1 MRSVIVDSGFLVA
14 LFDDRDPLHLR
25 CREFLRDYRGR
36 FLTTE
41 SVFAETLSLL
51 AVDQQ
56 LRCLD
61 WLGDSAQIGLLV
73 VDRAALD
80 FRAIEKLTKKYSDQP
95 MDFVD
100 AALVLLA
107 MRAGVREILTA
118 DERDFQVYR
127 LGGKARFTDLLRET

>member
-14 LFDDRDPLHLR
+14 LFDERDPLHLR

-51 AVDQQ
+51 SVDQQ

-61 WLGDSAQIGLLV
+61 WLGDSAQVGLLV
-73 VDRAALD
+73 VDRTALD
-80 FRAIEKLTKKYSDQP
+80 FRAIERLTRKYSDQP

-107 MRAGVREILTA
+107 MRAGIKEILTA

-127 LGGKARFTDLLRET
+127 LGGKARFADLLRQS

>member
-14 LFDDRDPLHLR
+14 LFDEQDPLHLR
-25 CREFLRDYRGR
+25 CREFLRDFRGR

-51 AVDQQ
+51 SVDQQ

-61 WLGDSAQIGLLV
+61 WLGDAAQVGLLV
-73 VDRAALD
+73 VDRSPVD
-80 FRAIEKLTKKYSDQP
+80 FRAVEKLTRKYSDQP
-95 MDFVD
+95 MDFTD

-107 MRAGVREILTA
+107 MRAGVKEILTA
-118 DERDFQVYR
+118 DERDFSVYR
-127 LGGKARFTDLLRET
+127 LGGKTRFVDLLRQT

>member
-1 MRSVIVDSGFLVA
+1 MRSVIVDPGFLVA
-14 LFDDRDPLHLR
+14 LFDERDPLHLR

-61 WLGDSAQIGLLV
+61 WLGDSAQVGLLV

-80 FRAIEKLTKKYSDQP
+80 FRAIERLTRKYSDQP

-100 AALVLLA
+100 AALVLLG
-107 MRAGVREILTA
+107 MRAGVKEILTA

>member
-14 LFDDRDPLHLR
+14 LFDEQDPLHLR
-25 CREFLRDYRGR
+25 CREFLRDFRGR

-51 AVDQQ
+51 SVDQQ

-61 WLGDSAQIGLLV
+61 WLGDAAQVGLLV
-73 VDRAALD
+73 VDRSPVD
-80 FRAIEKLTKKYSDQP
+80 VRAVEKLTRKYSDQP
-95 MDFVD
+95 MDFTD

-118 DERDFQVYR
+118 DERDFLVYR
-127 LGGKARFTDLLRET
+127 LAGKTRFVDLLRQT